1 MFKAMYGPGTKTQ
14 DLLYEFKKLRNIKD
28 LQKVITE
35 FGERKGMI
43 GGSHDLNWWIK
54 DELKDKDIEVFDF
67 SLDESY
73 KKEMI
78 NIGKTSFNKYFKKIY
93 SIRRKRY
100 LMNKYYYLWK
110 SKI

>member
-1 MFKAMYGPGTKTQ
+1 MYLNNLKNTNKKNKNTINIIT
-14 DLLYEFKKLRNIKD
+14 DTNIELY
-28 LQKVITE
+28 
-35 FGERKGMI
+35 
-43 GGSHDLNWWIK
+43 
-54 DELKDKDIEVFDF
+54 DF
-67 SLDESY
+67 NLDESY
-73 KKEMI
+73 KKQMI